1 MSGRLG
7 NSVTGMVGGMAGG
20 RPCGGERK
28 QSAVGKMRE
37 VGTTTKFHGM

>member
-7 NSVTGMVGGMAGG
+7 NSVTGMVVGMAGG
-20 RPCGGERK
+20 CPRGGERK

-37 VGTTTKFHGM
+37 GSVCLRE